1 MFLNKLYTEPYSVF
15 EPVTF
20 SNGLN
25 FIFGKKEVE
34 NPKNSLNSIGKSTF
48 LDLIDFCLLAS
59 FTKSHNPRLHS
70 ASNIIYDTTIVL
82 EFENKDINYIIKRN
96 FVKPNLIEFGKINET
111 KFYKIKDLKIKL
123 ANLVF
128 KQKDYVGVFN
138 SSWYRSLISF
148 FLKIQKHK
156 KEQFSDPIKF
166 INELTMEELNVYHL
180 FLLDI
185 DNSDAFKILQYRI
198 DQKRLKP
205 SIKEIKRFV
214 EEKYEIKDIKES
226 QNKINKLKIE
236 IKKLKEA
243 VEKFKLGEQYENA
256 EEEANKLTGNI
267 KNFLFQNHIDKQK
280 INNYKESYSLPER
293 FSVNRITKIYEELN
307 KDFSQKVNSTL
318 KEALEFRKNLSK
330 SRKEFIS
337 LEISKLEKIILERE
351 EKIKGFEDLRAKLF
365 YFLSAKEAITDL
377 TEAFFNLSAKQN
389 TLSEIE
395 ANSKILIDLS
405 TELGEIEVEISK
417 TTNDLI
423 KFIENIKD
431 EITSFYEQIL
441 EIYDNIY
448 IGNKDKVQF
457 SLTINKRKKSI
468 IDIDLSMDDMF
479 GKGKNQGRT
488 LIYDLAVIISNIK
501 KNRNLPR
508 FIIQDGIFDGVD
520 KAHFIAVCEYI
531 NKLVN
536 SGMRIQYI
544 TTINEEGTLSEK
556 FGNTDLVDLETIE
569 QQSVLI
575 LTPNNKLLK
584 TDFK

>member
-1 MFLNKLYTEPYSVF
+1 MFLNKLYTEPYYVF

-25 FIFGKKEVE
+25 FIFGKKEVK

-70 ASNIIYDTTIVL
+70 ASNKIYDTTIVL
-82 EFENKDINYIIKRN
+82 EFENKGINYIIKRN
-96 FVKPNLIEFGKINET
+96 FVKPNLIEFGEINDT
-111 KFYKIKDLKIKL
+111 KFYKIKELKIKL

-185 DNSDAFKILQYRI
+185 DNSDAFKILQYRT

-226 QNKINKLKIE
+226 QNKINKLRIE

-256 EEEANKLTGNI
+256 EEEANKLTGSI

-318 KEALEFRKNLSK
+318 KEAFEFRKNLSK

-337 LEISKLEKIILERE
+337 LEISKLEKVILERE

-377 TEAFFNLSAKQN
+377 TEAFFNLSTKQN

-423 KFIENIKD
+423 KFIENVND
-431 EITSFYEQIL
+431 EITSFYGQIL

-457 SLTINKRKKSI
+457 SLTINKRKRSI

-501 KNRNLPR
+501 KNRNLPK